1 MADKTESKKFV
12 RMGNEKRSKQILETA
27 CRLFANKGYDA
38 VTTKEIAK
46 ATNCSEALIFRYFPT
61 KEIIYQELFDEWK
74 AGMKDPIILEMV
86 EESALKTLEKFY
98 MDITGNKFVKGTKI
112 SPKLEGAIYSRV
124 SKHKE
129 IIKVIENSPDM
140 VKDTIEP
147 VILKGQETG
156 EIKAGSS
163 SLMAQTFWT
172 LIAGEWYIS
181 RNFAGVHPKL
191 SFEYIKGILF

>member
-1 MADKTESKKFV
+1 M
-12 RMGNEKRSKQILETA
+12 
-27 CRLFANKGYDA
+27 
-38 VTTKEIAK
+38 
-46 ATNCSEALIFRYFPT
+46 
-61 KEIIYQELFDEWK
+61 
-74 AGMKDPIILEMV
+74 
-86 EESALKTLEKFY
+86 
-98 MDITGNKFVKGTKI
+98 KGTKI

-140 VKDTIEP
+140 IKDTIEP

-172 LIAGEWYIS
+172 LIAGEWYFS

>member
-1 MADKTESKKFV
+1 MAEKTESKELV
-12 RMGNEKRSKQILETA
+12 RMGNEKRSRQILETA

-61 KEIIYQELFDEWK
+61 KEIIYQVLFDEWK
-74 AGMKDPIILEMV
+74 AG
-86 EESALKTLEKFY
+86 
-98 MDITGNKFVKGTKI
+98 
-112 SPKLEGAIYSRV
+112 
-124 SKHKE
+124 
-129 IIKVIENSPDM
+129 
-140 VKDTIEP
+140 
-147 VILKGQETG
+147 

-163 SLMAQTFWT
+163 FEVAQTFWT
-172 LIAGEWYIS
+172 LIASEWYIS